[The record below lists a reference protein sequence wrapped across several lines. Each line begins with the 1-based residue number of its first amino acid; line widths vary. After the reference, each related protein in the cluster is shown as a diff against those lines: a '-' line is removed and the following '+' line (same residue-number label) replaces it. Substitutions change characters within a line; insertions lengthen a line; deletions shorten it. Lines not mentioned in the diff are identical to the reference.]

1 MIFWKVTIAASVSII
16 TERCQLPYCTCATLN
31 GDDKEVRCAKKK
43 KESAPVK
50 LFILRFFFHMDVLS
64 LHSVFLANTVKLHR
78 CAELYPHLRSLTV
91 YYSLQEGFS
100 TLYLSHIRKLKWDVP
115 LLSNLHYQ
123 IPETWLFK
131 TSSSSSECRLM
142 RNLIWCVTIKHKDT
156 KQERLICLL
165 AAVTESTR
173 ERTLTRSLNTLIEAK
188 AHRWAIC
195 LASQQC
201 TSESGLV
208 NN

>member
-1 MIFWKVTIAASVSII
+1 MIFWKVTIAASVSIT

-64 LHSVFLANTVKLHR
+64 LFLANTVKLHR
-78 CAELYPHLRSLTV
+78 RAELYPHLRSLTV

-100 TLYLSHIRKLKWDVP
+100 TLYPSHIHKSWDVP

-123 IPETWLFK
+123 IQENWLFK

-142 RNLIWCVTIKHKDT
+142 RNLIWCVTINT
-156 KQERLICLL
+156 K
-165 AAVTESTR
+165 TR
-173 ERTLTRSLNTLIEAK
+173 NRK
-188 AHRWAIC
+188 
-195 LASQQC
+195 
-201 TSESGLV
+201 G
-208 NN
+208 